1 MSEKTNVNVRMDKE
15 IKQGAEEVLKGLGMT
30 MSQAINLMAY
40 QIVRRRSFPIELELD
55 ADPFWSDCNQAILSR
70 RIAKLEAGFGKI
82 HELIEAEDE

>member
-40 QIVRRRSFPIELELD
+40 QIVRRRSFPIELKLD
-55 ADPFWSDCNQAILSR
+55 ADPFWSDYNQMILRQS
-70 RIAKLEAGFGKI
+70 IEEFKAGKRAV
-82 HELIEAEDE
+82 HELIETDD